1 MAEVTET
8 RKADRLERVKLRYP
22 PPSIPAVK
30 SIDEA
35 VKMIR
40 YYQEQD
46 EDGACVVY
54 CEPKVDGINVA
65 LRYELQRDTSD
76 GWYYLLAEATTRGK
90 NGYGSLI
97 NHHMPHIVFVPEAM
111 HSSVPKAMGG
121 FGNVEHF
128 TVVGEVW
135 SAVQSQ
141 PQVSGAIR
149 RVDTGKSEKFD
160 LCFSAFETDY
170 LAAYDDDE
178 LDWISYREWPTL
190 VDPDIKDVTD
200 SKLAAQV
207 RYQLLESKHSGF
219 PVDNGHALVFR
230 VCSKYD
236 ISTHP
241 PLKPVAR
248 FKLKEL
254 R

>member
-1 MAEVTET
+1 
-8 RKADRLERVKLRYP
+8 
-22 PPSIPAVK
+22 
-30 SIDEA
+30 
-35 VKMIR
+35 MIR

-90 NGYGSLI
+90 NSISGA
-97 NHHMPHIVFVPEAM
+97 NVTHHMPYIAGVPEAM

-135 SAVQSQ
+135 SPVQSQ

-149 RVDTGKSEKFD
+149 RIDTKKVEEFD
-160 LCFSAFETDY
+160 LRFSAFETDY

-178 LDWISYREWPTL
+178 LDWIPHIWL
-190 VDPDIKDVTD
+190 VDPDIEDVTD
-200 SKLAAQV
+200 SILAARV
-207 RYQLLESKHSGF
+207 RYHMLESRKTSGY

-230 VCSKYD
+230 IFSHYD
-236 ISTHP
+236 ISTHK